1 MKNILLIAV
10 LLIAVLGCDISKYV
24 GGKNG
29 NSNTAKPSPTSEP
42 KPSPTIN
49 KHDYDEPPPTSGVTL
64 MLKKSAGKYPN
75 EIKLLENTEMKG
87 RLQKLLGADFAAMKA
102 NWDVETP
109 IEIEGGILMATGCEQ
124 HNCADNRYLMFVDL
138 EKDNINVF
146 HIEHGTQVYT
156 EHGKIDLPGKFA
168 AELADGP

>member
-1 MKNILLIAV
+1 MKNILLMV
-10 LLIAVLGCDISKYV
+10 VCVIAVLGCDISKYI
-24 GGKNG
+24 GSKND
-29 NSNTAKPSPTSEP
+29 NSNTAKPSPTAEP

-49 KHDYDEPPPTSGVTL
+49 KHDYDEPPPASSVML

-75 EIKLLENTEMKG
+75 DVKLLENVEMKG

-109 IEIEGGILMATGCEQ
+109 IEIENGILMASGCEQ

-146 HIEHGTQVYT
+146 HIEHGTQTYN
-156 EHGKIDLPGKFA
+156 EHGKIDLPKKFA
-168 AELADGP
+168 AELSNDN